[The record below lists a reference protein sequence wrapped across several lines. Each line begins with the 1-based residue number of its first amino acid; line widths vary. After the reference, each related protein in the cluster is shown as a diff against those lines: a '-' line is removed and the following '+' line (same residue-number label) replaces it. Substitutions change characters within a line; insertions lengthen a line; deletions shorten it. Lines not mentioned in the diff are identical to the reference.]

1 MEELLIRI
9 GIAPDLV
16 EALQLGLFGRML
28 LAALLGGLIGLERE
42 LSSKPA
48 GLRTNMLICVGAA
61 LFTELSILI
70 AVAHNE
76 QVMAGAIV
84 APADPG
90 RIAAQIVT
98 GIGFLGAGTILQSR
112 GSIVGLTTAAT
123 IWVVAAIG
131 MAAGARA
138 YGVAIV
144 ATVLVAVVLGI
155 LGRVAESL
163 TWRIGRKRYSIDI
176 DPEPET
182 LRSLEALFTR
192 AGLRIRTTSIERSPG
207 KYKVE
212 YELQGPRRAH
222 GDLPGRLLEH
232 PGVQGGIRIE

>member
-9 GIAPDLV
+9 GLAPDLV
-16 EALQLGLFGRML
+16 QSLQLGLFGRML

-42 LSSKPA
+42 LSGKPA

-61 LFTELSILI
+61 LFTELSIEI
-70 AVAHNE
+70 AVAHNDQIME
-76 QVMAGAIV
+76 GSLV

-144 ATVLVAVVLGI
+144 ATILVAVVLGI

-163 TWRIGRKRYSIDI
+163 TWRIGRKRYTLDS
-176 DPEPET
+176 DPDPET
-182 LRSLEALFTR
+182 LRSLEALLTGV
-192 AGLRIRTTSIERSPG
+192 GLTIRTASIERRPG
-207 KYKVE
+207 KYE
-212 YELQGPRRAH
+212 LQYDLQGPRNAH
-222 GDLPGRLLEH
+222 GELPGRLLEH